1 MNVTKRDYYEVLGVA
16 REIDEPGLKTAYR
29 KLALKYHPDRNP
41 DDASA
46 EEKFKEAAEAYSVLS
61 DPQKRAAYNRYG
73 HQGLQGMGADAG
85 FDPAA
90 FTDFSDILG
99 DMFSDLF
106 GGGRRAGGRSRA
118 QRGDD
123 LRYDLEF
130 SSGHSIRGLSV
141 DIRCRGWTC
150 APAVRDRAPKRTTV
164 WLPARCATDAAR

>member
-16 REIDEPGLKTAYR
+16 REIDEPGLKSAYR

-41 DDASA
+41 DDAGA

-73 HQGLQGMGADAG
+73 HQGLQGLGSSAG

-106 GGGRRAGGRSRA
+106 GGASGRRGGRSRA

-123 LRYDLEF
+123 
-130 SSGHSIRGLSV
+130 
-141 DIRCRGWTC
+141 
-150 APAVRDRAPKRTTV
+150 
-164 WLPARCATDAAR
+164 